1 MISDHAAALRAISE
15 IQKALEDGN
24 RRTARGRVEQTNP
37 SEDDV
42 QMEKSSRQR
51 GTFANGKLPRLLA
64 VVSLL
69 VMACLSCAGS
79 FRNAVAL
86 IPRDIKT
93 QTMTTAEGTYTP
105 TSTSSLLATA
115 TIIPL
120 KTATPQPTYPSQTSQ
135 SSIPIHIYFPAIAYS
150 GIPTPTPV
158 PTQVPF
164 AGKTI
169 LVDLSDQRVYAYNG
183 GKLVFNFIASTGR
196 NHLTRPGHYKIL
208 NKIPNAYSAPWGFW
222 MPNWMGIYY
231 AGYNL
236 QNGFH
241 SLPVLPNGTKIWGNK
256 IGTPVTYGC
265 VVLMP
270 NDMKKLYRW
279 AGVGTA
285 VVIQK

>member
-1 MISDHAAALRAISE
+1 MKNSGLP
-15 IQKALEDGN
+15 
-24 RRTARGRVEQTNP
+24 T
-37 SEDDV
+37 
-42 QMEKSSRQR
+42 
-51 GTFANGKLPRLLA
+51 GKLLWVRFSSALA
-64 VVSLL
+64 VMTLL
-69 VMACLSCAGS
+69 VMVCLSCSGS
-79 FRNAVAL
+79 YRTDVAL
-86 IPRDIKT
+86 IPGDIKT
-93 QTMTTAEGTYTP
+93 QTMTTSEGMNTPTSTQYQPQPQYQPLISIP

-115 TIIPL
+115 TMMPL
-120 KTATPQPTYPSQTSQ
+120 KTATPEPTYPSQTSQ
-135 SSIPIHIYFPAIAYS
+135 SSIPIHIFLPAIAYS
-150 GIPTPTPV
+150 GSPTPTPA
-158 PTQVPF
+158 PTRVPF

-169 LVDLSDQRVYAYNG
+169 LVDLSDQRVYAYAG

-231 AGYNL
+231 VGYNL

-256 IGTPVTYGC
+256 IGSPVTYGC

-279 AGVGTA
+279 AGVGTT